1 MAGDDP
7 RDQQISIKNDLNCE
21 DLLDGKI
28 EYKKNGRKI
37 GRAGEADNRAKLSQI
52 KEKLKRNG
60 RYVMSK
66 NTPGKKMAY
75 VAKRIDFSEIFGTNS
90 QGSFRGLTNANDRR
104 SFTQNKASLEMKY
117 ATAQDTFGK
126 ERQQGRRD
134 SLWSVNRDTQH
145 ST

>member
-1 MAGDDP
+1 MEDGAITSGRDNYTDRLHRQQNMSSTMSAQFGSMPQLPQLVAGDDP

-37 GRAGEADNRAKLSQI
+37 RRVGESDNRAKLSQI

-90 QGSFRGLTNANDRR
+90 
-104 SFTQNKASLEMKY
+104 
-117 ATAQDTFGK
+117 
-126 ERQQGRRD
+126 
-134 SLWSVNRDTQH
+134 
-145 ST
+145 